1 MKKLKELHIEN
12 DGITSL
18 PHNINEL
25 KQVEYLFLVGNKIS
39 EIPAEVNEMKRLR
52 FLDLSDNPLA
62 PLLDERVLDPKVIIR
77 LNRKN

>member
-1 MKKLKELHIEN
+1 
-12 DGITSL
+12 
-18 PHNINEL
+18 
-25 KQVEYLFLVGNKIS
+25 VEYLFLVGNKKS